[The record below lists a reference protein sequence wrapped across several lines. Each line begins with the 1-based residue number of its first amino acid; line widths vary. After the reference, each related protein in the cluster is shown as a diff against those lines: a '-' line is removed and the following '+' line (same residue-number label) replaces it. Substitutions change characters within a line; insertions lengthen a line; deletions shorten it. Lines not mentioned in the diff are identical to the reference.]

1 MLSTFTVLLIGAFLC
16 LIMLFVLSSLVHT
29 RVPGVREWCA
39 GNGLAIVAFILYALG
54 NTLPPLIAYEVANGV
69 YAAAS
74 AVVLL
79 GFRRFFARKIS
90 SIALAL
96 CVVMVVIAI
105 AVFHYV
111 FDSFAM
117 RTVTVALFQSAI
129 ALFIGLT
136 IYQSRQAWRLRY
148 PYLFTEAMAVVVT
161 IGHGVRGIIYATGDG
176 MPTSLLQP
184 SAWNLFF
191 LSAGTLVLP
200 VLTLGA
206 VMMVHDTMMTK
217 SEHAAN
223 RDFLTGAWSRRAF
236 FELAERE
243 LSRARRTGR
252 KLSLL
257 LLDVDHFKNINDSH
271 GHAGGDR
278 VLVDIV
284 LRADMAIR
292 DIDYFGRVGGEEFAV
307 LLPETDRSAAM
318 LVAER
323 LRSTLERT
331 AQADSARDMP
341 SIAAY
346 TVSIGLAVLR
356 DSESFQEL
364 MGRADAALYKAKA
377 SGRNTVVAFPR

>member
-1 MLSTFTVLLIGAFLC
+1 
-16 LIMLFVLSSLVHT
+16 
-29 RVPGVREWCA
+29 
-39 GNGLAIVAFILYALG
+39 
-54 NTLPPLIAYEVANGV
+54 V

-105 AVFHYV
+105 AVFHYI

-117 RTVTVALFQSAI
+117 RTMTVALFQSAI

-136 IYQSRQAWRLRY
+136 IFQSRQAWRLRY
-148 PYLFTEAMAVVVT
+148 PYLFTEAMAVVVS

-200 VLTLGA
+200 VFTLGA

-341 SIAAY
+341 GIAAY

>member
-1 MLSTFTVLLIGAFLC
+1 MLSTFSVLLIGAFLC

-29 RVPGVREWCA
+29 DVPGIKEWCVA
-39 GNGLAIVAFILYALG
+39 NCLAIVAFVLYALG
-54 NTLPPLIAYEVANGV
+54 AMLPPVIAYEVANGV
-69 YAAAS
+69 YATAS

-79 GFRRFFARKIS
+79 GFRRFFAQRIS
-90 SIALAL
+90 LAALGL
-96 CVVMVVIAI
+96 GVVAVVISI
-105 AVFHYV
+105 AVFHYLI
-111 FDSFAM
+111 DSFAM
-117 RTVTVALFQSAI
+117 RTVTVALFQSVI
-129 ALFIGLT
+129 ALLIGLT
-136 IYQSRQAWRLRY
+136 IYQSRKAWRSRY
-148 PYLFTEAMAVVVT
+148 PYLFTGIMAVIVT
-161 IGHGVRGIIYATGDG
+161 VGHGVRGIIYAAGDNV
-176 MPTSLLQP
+176 PDSLLQP

-200 VLTLGA
+200 VLTMGA
-206 VMMVHDTMMTK
+206 VMMVHDTMMTR

-257 LLDVDHFKNINDSH
+257 LLDVDHFKSINDNF
-271 GHAGGDR
+271 GHAGGDQ
-278 VLVDIV
+278 VLMDIV

-307 LLPETDRSAAM
+307 LLPETDRTAAL

-323 LRSTLERT
+323 LRATLERSGT
-331 AQADSARDMP
+331 VDRTKDAP
-341 SIAAY
+341 GIATY

-356 DSESFQEL
+356 DSESFQDL
-364 MGRADAALYKAKA
+364 MMRADAALYKAKA